1 MFRLRPGWLVALCAA
16 ILAITVWLPWLTT
29 RADGGGRANA
39 IGGTVGNL
47 VLPARFGAGQLIT
60 HSGVD
65 VDRRGCDGGTRSV
78 GPGGIDC
85 RAGHF
90 AVVGGVDAVVLP
102 HQCPPTG
109 VGGLRVLHRRG
120 RGCGCGRVLG
130 VDTRGIDDVRASS
143 VVTGFVEPVTL
154 TGQRWVSLEPLA
166 REHVSEIAVAAADGD
181 VGSLWFTGAPS
192 PETAA
197 QWVDVRLGLQQPDT
211 GLTFVVRRLDG
222 TLVGSSS
229 YMNVDPPNRRL
240 EIGNTWYGASA
251 RRSGVN
257 TETKLLMLSH
267 AFDELGCVAV
277 EFRTHFFNFASR
289 TAIERLGAKLDGV
302 LRSHQLLPNGSRRD
316 TVVYSILDIEW
327 PSVRTH
333 LQFRLDRHG

>member
-1 MFRLRPGWLVALCAA
+1 
-16 ILAITVWLPWLTT
+16 
-29 RADGGGRANA
+29 
-39 IGGTVGNL
+39 
-47 VLPARFGAGQLIT
+47 
-60 HSGVD
+60 
-65 VDRRGCDGGTRSV
+65 
-78 GPGGIDC
+78 
-85 RAGHF
+85 
-90 AVVGGVDAVVLP
+90 
-102 HQCPPTG
+102 
-109 VGGLRVLHRRG
+109 
-120 RGCGCGRVLG
+120 
-130 VDTRGIDDVRASS
+130 
-143 VVTGFVEPVTL
+143 VTGFVEPVTL

-166 REHVSEIAVAAADGD
+166 REHVSEIAAAASDGD
-181 VGSLWFTGAPS
+181 VGRFTGAPS
-192 PETAA
+192 PRTAA
-197 QWVDVRLGLQQPDT
+197 QWVDVRLGLQRPDT

-229 YMNVDPPNRRL
+229 YMNVDPANRRL

-257 TETKLLMLSH
+257 SETKLLMLSH

-302 LRSHQLLPNGSRRD
+302 LRSHQLAPDGSRRD

-327 PSVRTH
+327 PSVRRH